1 MSRPSKQMTA
11 WKLTRSGNLDP
22 NPMTLI
28 TAAGVFA
35 SSLAPGTI
43 LLTTRVDSG
52 LAHYMLTPASP
63 NARQSA
69 LHLAHAVAARA
80 DEVDELPILDDVASV
95 AWLRTERMPT
105 LVSRDTQYGTDA
117 AAVSRALSI
126 SMRPGQ
132 WVAVALRTPTQR
144 ERRWQLTWLESQMNT
159 INPQYHSRRS
169 DSLVATFYAGA
180 DTADEAGQLL
190 REAGAA
196 MPGFDMATRFET
208 TSRGRDSAGFFVAA
222 PALIAAGVL
231 MNSVGTVHLPVLASV
246 ATFAVGGLAAAI
258 GVLTVLGKLHGPHD
272 RLRAGLADRRLPVSR
287 PLIIPPTKPVKEKKH
302 ENGNVTKAKGGGYA
316 FERRAFLVGQE
327 IPVSVVAPH
336 SGNASGEMSTMVREA
351 PASMNSIIGPR
362 IGTSADKW
370 VALSAKGL
378 WQGVAFFGVP
388 AVKSHRTQQDHAGTN
403 CDIGLAHRA
412 ALPRLT
418 KTAASSRATCRIA
431 LTLGAGPKRYGPAN
445 ATLK

>member
-246 ATFAVGGLAAAI
+246 ATFAAGGLAAAF

-327 IPVSVVAPH
+327 IPVSLVAPH

-370 VALSAKGL
+370 VALSAKDL
-378 WQGVAFFGVP
+378 WQWYLVECVEGSIDFSG
-388 AVKSHRTQQDHAGTN
+388 
-403 CDIGLAHRA
+403 
-412 ALPRLT
+412 
-418 KTAASSRATCRIA
+418 
-431 LTLGAGPKRYGPAN
+431 
-445 ATLK
+445 